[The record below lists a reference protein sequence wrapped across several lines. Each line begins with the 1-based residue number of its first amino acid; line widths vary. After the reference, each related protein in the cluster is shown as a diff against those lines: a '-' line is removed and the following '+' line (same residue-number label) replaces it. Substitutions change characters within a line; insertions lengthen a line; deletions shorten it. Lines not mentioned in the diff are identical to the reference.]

1 MIPFTLIRAESL
13 QQALDFLSREG
24 SNAKIIAGG
33 TDLMVELR
41 DLSPDAKG
49 PDTILD
55 ITPVDE
61 IRGIKDDGGTITVGA
76 LTPHREISTSPIILQ
91 AAPLL
96 ASACSTVG
104 ATQHRNIAT
113 IGGNVINGSPAADS
127 VPALIALNAEAV
139 FQSKS
144 GERVSPLKDIYLK
157 PYQTD
162 IKDDEILTA
171 VRFTRL
177 PDGATSSYIKLGRR
191 NALAIS
197 RMNVAVVLI
206 IKDGKITEARIS
218 PGSTTPTPDR
228 ITPAEDILIG
238 KEPGEE
244 LFRRAGKSVA
254 EEMINRSGRRWST
267 PYKEPVIA
275 ALTTRALREAAS
287 DGM

>member
-13 QQALDFLSREG
+13 EEALEFLDRSG
-24 SNAKIIAGG
+24 PDVKIIAGG

-41 DLSPDAKG
+41 DVSPGKKG
-49 PDTILD
+49 PGTVLD
-55 ITPVDE
+55 ITPINE
-61 IRGIKDDGGTITVGA
+61 IRGIKDDGIVITVGA
-76 LTPHREISTSPIILQ
+76 LTPHREISSSPIINQ
-91 AAPLL
+91 YAPLL

-127 VPALIALNAEAV
+127 VPALIALNAEAI

-162 IKDDEILTA
+162 IKDNEILTA
-171 VRFTRL
+171 IRFSRL
-177 PDGATSSYIKLGRR
+177 PEGARSSYIKLGRR

-197 RMNVAVVLI
+197 RMNVAVVLV
-206 IKDGKITEARIS
+206 IKEGKITEARIS

-228 ITPAEDILIG
+228 ITPAEELLIG
-238 KEPGEE
+238 KEPCEE
-244 LFRRAGKSVA
+244 LFRQAGRAVS

-287 DGM
+287 EAI